1 MEENLKNYVVLSKEE
16 YNELLEI
23 KTKYTQY
30 KNYILKTANNNNLTK
45 MMIAIEGKDLYELI
59 EENRREK

>member
-30 KNYILKTANNNNLTK
+30 KNYI
-45 MMIAIEGKDLYELI
+45 
-59 EENRREK
+59 

>member
-45 MMIAIEGKDLYELI
+45 MMIAIEGKNLYELI
-59 EENRREK
+59 EEDRRIR

>member
-30 KNYILKTANNNNLTK
+30 YILKTANNNNLTK
-45 MMIAIEGKDLYELI
+45 MMIAIEGKNLYELI
-59 EENRREK
+59 EEDRREK

>member
-1 MEENLKNYVVLSKEE
+1 MEENLKNFVVLSKEE

-30 KNYILKTANNNNLTK
+30 KNYILKTANNNNFTK
-45 MMIAIEGKDLYELI
+45 MMIAIEGKNLYELI
-59 EENRREK
+59 EEDRREK

>member
-1 MEENLKNYVVLSKEE
+1 MEEDLKNFVVLSKEE

-23 KTKYTQY
+23 KTKYCQY

-45 MMIAIEGKDLYELI
+45 MMIAIEGKNIYELI
-59 EENRREK
+59 EEDRRKK

>member
-1 MEENLKNYVVLSKEE
+1 MEENLKNFVVLSKEE

-45 MMIAIEGKDLYELI
+45 MMIAIEGKNLYELI
-59 EENRREK
+59 EEDRREK

>member
-45 MMIAIEGKDLYELI
+45 MMIAIEGKNLYELI

>member
-1 MEENLKNYVVLSKEE
+1 MKENLKNYVVLSKEE

-45 MMIAIEGKDLYELI
+45 MMIAIEGKNLYELI
-59 EENRREK
+59 EADRREK

>member
-45 MMIAIEGKDLYELI
+45 MMIAIEDKNLYELI
-59 EENRREK
+59 EEDRREK

>member
-1 MEENLKNYVVLSKEE
+1 MKENLKNYVVLSKEE

-45 MMIAIEGKDLYELI
+45 MMIAIEGKNLYELI

>member
-1 MEENLKNYVVLSKEE
+1 MKENLKNYVVLSKEE

-45 MMIAIEGKDLYELI
+45 MMIAIEGKNLYELI
-59 EENRREK
+59 EEDRRIR

>member
-23 KTKYTQY
+23 KTKYSQY

-45 MMIAIEGKDLYELI
+45 MMIAIEGKNLYELI
-59 EENRREK
+59 EEDRREK

>member
-45 MMIAIEGKDLYELI
+45 MMIAIEGKNLYELI
-59 EENRREK
+59 EEDRREK

>member
-23 KTKYTQY
+23 KTKYSQY

-59 EENRREK
+59 EEDRREK

>member
-1 MEENLKNYVVLSKEE
+1 MEENLKNFVVLSKEE

-45 MMIAIEGKDLYELI
+45 MMIAIEGKNLYELI
-59 EENRREK
+59 EEDRRKK

>member
-59 EENRREK
+59 EEDRREK

>member
-1 MEENLKNYVVLSKEE
+1 MEENLKNCVVLSKEE

-45 MMIAIEGKDLYELI
+45 MMIAIEGKNLYELI
-59 EENRREK
+59 EEDRRIR

>member
-30 KNYILKTANNNNLTK
+30 KNYILKTANNNNLTN
-45 MMIAIEGKDLYELI
+45 MMIAIEGKNLYELI

>member
-30 KNYILKTANNNNLTK
+30 KNYILKTVNNNNLTK
-45 MMIAIEGKDLYELI
+45 MMIAIEGKNLYELI
-59 EENRREK
+59 EEDRRIR